1 MFRRLKSSSPHHM
14 PGVVQKQSGGKK
26 KAQWLKKLEKLEKL
40 KRLEQHNDAQD
51 SRVLLLLQH
60 NGSETAATAAAT
72 AATAATVAT
81 VATAATAAATTAAT
95 TTTATTT
102 TTVEDLELSQ
112 HYAKPRCASIADVVL
127 GGESDES
134 DESGESGERK
144 RKKELEQQASTL
156 RAELAFNHQTVG
168 LSKQE
173 ETCFATVAQLVLPMC
188 TVHGRIELTST
199 SLYFY
204 ADGFAGAGLDNE
216 MAASKQ
222 VRFHRCRCSL
232 FVVRCSL
239 CIVVHRCSLFV
250 VVRCAS
256 LCIDLLILLFYAKTD
271 CRVFSLFLFVS
282 SLFSRSTKTPS

>member
-26 KAQWLKKLEKLEKL
+26 KAQWLKKLEKL

-60 NGSETAATAAAT
+60 NGSETAATAA
-72 AATAATVAT
+72 
-81 VATAATAAATTAAT
+81 ATAATAAATTAAT

-144 RKKELEQQASTL
+144 RQKELEQQASTL

-168 LSKQE
+168 LSKRE

-222 VRFHRCRCSL
+222 VRFHRCRCSSL
-232 FVVRCSL
+232 FVVRCSLFVVRRCSL
-239 CIVVHRCSLFV
+239 CIVVHRPFDTV
-250 VVRCAS
+250 V
-256 LCIDLLILLFYAKTD
+256 LCKD
-271 CRVFSLFLFVS
+271 
-282 SLFSRSTKTPS
+282 